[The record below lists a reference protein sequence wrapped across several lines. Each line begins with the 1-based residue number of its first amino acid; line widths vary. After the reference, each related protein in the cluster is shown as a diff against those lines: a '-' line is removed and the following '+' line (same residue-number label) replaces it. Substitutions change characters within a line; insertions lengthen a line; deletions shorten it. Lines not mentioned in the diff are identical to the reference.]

1 MRVKGKPVKPGY
13 RIPGMQKKT
22 LKQCFRGRAWHDF
35 CVLVGKNVIQ
45 VVGQIADAVFVIVDR
60 GDHVP

>member
-1 MRVKGKPVKPGY
+1 
-13 RIPGMQKKT
+13 MQKKT
-22 LKQCFRGRAWHDF
+22 LKQCFRGRAWRDF

-60 GDHVP
+60 GYHVP